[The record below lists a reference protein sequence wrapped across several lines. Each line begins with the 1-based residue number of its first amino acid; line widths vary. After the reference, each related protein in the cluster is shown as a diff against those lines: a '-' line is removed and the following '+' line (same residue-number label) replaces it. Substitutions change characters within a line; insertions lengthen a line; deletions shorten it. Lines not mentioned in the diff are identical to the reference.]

1 MKILAVRNDRL
12 GEFLLTIPALRAL
25 KECYTRA
32 ALALVLSP
40 YVQELTEDIGIAD
53 SIIPWE
59 NKKHRPSELIA
70 LVRKLRQEKFD
81 LCIIFNPSRE
91 FNIIGFLAGIPVRIW
106 YARKWP
112 FLLTHKIEDKKYL
125 GLSHE
130 VEYNLELAG
139 LAGIN
144 TENKRLSLKIDNG
157 IIINLYKENNITE
170 RDTLVAIHPW
180 TSDPI
185 KQWPRDYFLELALR
199 LKELAGLKV
208 IIIGGKEEADKSG
221 NLYSDQSG
229 LINLACAT
237 TLKQLAA
244 LLSRCKLLISGDSGP
259 VHLASGVGGRVLAL
273 FRNDIQGKTAKRWG
287 PWGEGHYVIEKNNL
301 SDITV
306 DEVFNKAKEM

>member
-1 MKILAVRNDRL
+1 MMELYNTILYQPLLNATV
-12 GEFLLTIPALRAL
+12 FLYNFIPGSDFGLAIITLTILIRVIMFPLTLKTAKSQRAMAKINPHL
-25 KECYTRA
+25 KA
-32 ALALVLSP
+32 
-40 YVQELTEDIGIAD
+40 I
-53 SIIPWE
+53 
-59 NKKHRPSELIA
+59 K
-70 LVRKLRQEKFD
+70 EKFKND
-81 LCIIFNPSRE
+81 SQAQSAAIM
-91 FNIIGFLAGIPVRIW
+91 
-106 YARKWP
+106 
-112 FLLTHKIEDKKYL
+112 
-125 GLSHE
+125 
-130 VEYNLELAG
+130 
-139 LAGIN
+139 
-144 TENKRLSLKIDNG
+144 
-157 IIINLYKENNITE
+157 NLYKENNITE

-221 NLYSDQSG
+221 NLYSAQSG
-229 LINLACAT
+229 LINLAGST

-306 DEVFNKAKEM
+306 DEVFNKAKEMLA